1 LPFCRVTLKAK
12 KPLSD
17 QYPKSLSS
25 VGDHLRKKRLDLGLL
40 QRQVA
45 LLLGTTECSVTYW
58 ETNRTTPTLNHLPA
72 IVTFLGYCPYD
83 PAWSPGETLTMA
95 RQYRGITQ
103 EALARLVGVDPGTLA
118 RWERNE
124 RRPLKLCRKRLD
136 EVLLA

>member
-1 LPFCRVTLKAK
+1 MTAQETASSMACLISAARAADGVT
-12 KPLSD
+12 
-17 QYPKSLSS
+17 
-25 VGDHLRKKRLDLGLL
+25 
-40 QRQVA
+40 
-45 LLLGTTECSVTYW
+45 TTY
-58 ETNRTTPTLNHLPA
+58 LPA
-72 IVTFLGYCPYD
+72 IVKFLGYCPYD

-124 RRPLKLCRKRLD
+124 RRPLRLCRKRLD